1 MLSAFT
7 NSLKIP
13 ELRQKIF
20 FTLALLFIARV
31 GANIPLPGMNV
42 GPIREFMADQTS
54 ASGGLVGLY
63 NMFTG
68 GALLNGAVFALGIMP
83 YISASIIMQLVG
95 AVFPIIARL
104 QQEGDVGRQKIN
116 QYTRYLTLAICVVQ
130 GLLLLVALSTNPGSI
145 IGQGFSPEQYGPVV
159 IAGQMQFLITGT
171 IFLTAGS
178 MIMVWL
184 GEQITEKGIGNGI
197 SLLITIS
204 IISGLPA
211 AVASAY
217 QMFVAPVGSESAA
230 LGVPEGVLML
240 ALLFSVTAG
249 LVAITQA
256 QRKIPVQYAKRVV
269 GRKVYGGQSSFLPLK
284 VNYAGVMPVI
294 FASAILMF
302 PTQIL
307 SYLGTATGMRFF
319 NDVADSLGR
328 GEPAYYLVFGL
339 LIFVFSYFW
348 VSMMFKPVQIADD
361 LKKNGGYIPGVRPG
375 EPTAKFLDHIMTR
388 LTLFGALS
396 LTVIALFPD
405 ILLFTYN
412 VPFSVAVFFGGTG
425 MLITVGVLLDTMRQI
440 ETYLLQRHYDGFLK
454 KGKIRG
460 RSAARN
466 KQLVDSVGLQDF
478 WTAWRPLLFIAVAL
492 FALGIISFFLNIS

>member
-1 MLSAFT
+1 MFSAFT

-42 GPIREFMADQTS
+42 TPIQDFFASE
-54 ASGGLVGLY
+54 ASGGGGIVGMF

-83 YISASIIMQLVG
+83 YISASIIMQLIG
-95 AVFPIIARL
+95 AVFPAIARL

-130 GLLLLVALSTNPGSI
+130 GLLLLVALSSNPASL
-145 IGQGFSPEQYGPVV
+145 IGPDFSTAEYGPVV
-159 IAGQMQFLITGT
+159 ISNTIPFLITGT
-171 IFLTAGS
+171 IFLTAGT

-184 GEQITEKGIGNGI
+184 GEQITQNGIGNGI

-204 IISGLPA
+204 IISGLPGAVVA
-211 AVASAY
+211 AY
-217 QMFVAPVGSESAA
+217 NMFRAPVGSEGAS

-240 ALLFSVTAG
+240 ALLFAVTAA

-269 GRKVYGGQSSFLPLK
+269 GRKVYGGQSTFLPLK

-294 FASAILMF
+294 FGSAILMF
-302 PTQIL
+302 PAQIL
-307 SYLGTATGMRFF
+307 RYLGGATDMRFF
-319 NDVADSLGR
+319 TNMANSIQQ
-328 GEPAYYLVFGL
+328 GEPAYYIIFGL
-339 LIFVFSYFW
+339 LILVFSYFW

-388 LTLFGALS
+388 LTLFGAIS
-396 LTVIALFPD
+396 LTLIAIFPD
-405 ILLFTYN
+405 FLLFTYN
-412 VPFSVAVFFGGTG
+412 VPFSVALFFGGTG

-454 KGKIRG
+454 KGRIRG

-466 KQLVDSVGLQDF
+466 KQLVDTAGLQDF
-478 WTAWRPLLFIAVAL
+478 WTVWKPLLFIAIVL
-492 FALGIISFFLNIS
+492 FSLGVMSAFLN